1 MLSKFEVTVKK
12 SELSKM
18 KLADVI
24 TIKNQ
29 LREKLLKDIQGIR
42 TSSKK
47 YSEIK
52 KVDPK
57 DIKSIVNQIKQKLGY

>member
-1 MLSKFEVTVKK
+1 
-12 SELSKM
+12 M

-24 TIKNQ
+24 TIKNK

-47 YSEIK
+47 YREIK